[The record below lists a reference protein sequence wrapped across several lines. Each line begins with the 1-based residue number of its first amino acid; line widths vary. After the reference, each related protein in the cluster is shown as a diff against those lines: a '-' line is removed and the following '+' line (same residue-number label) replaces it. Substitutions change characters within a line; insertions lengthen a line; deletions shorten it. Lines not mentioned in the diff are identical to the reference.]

1 MRASLI
7 ITILFPPS
15 TSLPPPPPLLLLQ
28 QLWCLLECSS
38 ADSGTPDPALTLC
51 WLPALTLCPLLVQA
65 KAEAR
70 NLLFHQSSTC
80 LPPYWAE
87 VGILSLLATLALAL
101 SPRADCTFRPVTVLK
116 WPLADL

>member
-1 MRASLI
+1 M
-7 ITILFPPS
+7 
-15 TSLPPPPPLLLLQ
+15 Q
-28 QLWCLLECSS
+28 Y
-38 ADSGTPDPALTLC
+38 SGTPDPALMLC

-65 KAEAR
+65 KVEAR